1 MQKFDAEFTS
11 LGLNSLKFTCARPL
25 QANGRKK
32 LFLGF
37 ELNASNKNLT
47 IMMQDFLP
55 EKITQQYEKV
65 LI

>member
-11 LGLNSLKFTCARPL
+11 LGPNSLKFPCARPL

-55 EKITQQYEKV
+55 EKITQQYEK
-65 LI
+65 IPI

>member
-11 LGLNSLKFTCARPL
+11 LGFNSLKFTCARPL
-25 QANGRKK
+25 QANGQKK

-37 ELNASNKNLT
+37 EIDASNNNLT

-55 EKITQQYEKV
+55 KKITQ
-65 LI
+65 